1 MLKIKELEEGMII
14 WKGNDEILGIT
25 GATLPEEYY
34 EMYCKKVE
42 GNRFDYQ
49 LVEKVE

>member
-1 MLKIKELEEGMII
+1 MLKIKELEDGMII
-14 WKGNDEILGIT
+14 WKGNDEIVGIT
-25 GATLPEEYY
+25 GATLPKEYY

-49 LVEKVE
+49 LVEKVK